1 MTEHVVVEWGDR
13 SGGGFV
19 PYTDPRRGAPP
30 PRAFVKVA
38 HDLQDDVVHQ
48 PPDDARDNDRF
59 PVWGLQQVDV
69 EDHGPQWCFTVQG
82 RGGAF
87 GRAGSCQFLF
97 VPAADD
103 PADVWAYGASLVG
116 ADGRLGLDPLH
127 PALPSVDAESLVGPL
142 TALAQRRRRIA
153 LTGEPTEVARVIWHL
168 VAALPDVV
176 VAEHI
181 WLTFPLSIPILDERP
196 SVTGQ
201 WPAEQSD
208 NLKARQVARWLEPD
222 PAERPDPL
230 PPRADEAIRWLA
242 RTVTTRR
249 LDEAHRA
256 HPSMRALLE
265 TIIANEL
272 DITDADVPR
281 LVRAHD
287 PRLRDGVNPDRV
299 RRWAGRQPN
308 AAIGELLHRPP
319 PWLEEE
325 LLEGL
330 LTAHRHAEAGQNP
343 AKFPPASATGGWHQ
357 RLAELLRARYPE
369 RTGLVRFVCEHVTA
383 PGRPL
388 GTPELVQQYRGWLE
402 RLGVP
407 PNDPSVFGVP
417 VKEIAAALAQ
427 SGRISATH
435 RDLLRAAPDQIGAL
449 RSVVQRLPEVTA
461 DHAAVL
467 MTVREDE
474 DGMRQVLELVLDHNP
489 HRGERAA
496 AWLADV
502 MQRATSDR
510 VRSAV
515 VTAGEAYLGRFEA
528 GPLPAAFLSFAL
540 RFWSEGQ
547 EDPTAA
553 RVLRDAASRLK
564 PSAATSKTTYRSEP
578 VHPHDDGW
586 SSIQAEPRPLPVAE
600 ASEEDEEESGAAG
613 SPWTVVLFTVAAA
626 FVVLLPVIF
635 LLSRLGQ

>member
-1 MTEHVVVEWGDR
+1 VTEHVVVEWGDK

-59 PVWGLQQVDV
+59 PVWGLQQVEV

-97 VPAADD
+97 APADD
-103 PADVWAYGASLVG
+103 NPAEVWAYGATLVG
-116 ADGRLGLDPLH
+116 ADGRLGLAPR
-127 PALPSVDAESLVGPL
+127 PVTLPSVPADSLVGPL

-153 LTGEPTEVARVIWHL
+153 LTGAPTEVAWVILHL
-168 VAALPDVV
+168 ISALPDAV

-181 WLTFPLSIPILDERP
+181 WMTFPLNIPILDQRP

-208 NLKARQVARWLEPD
+208 NLNARQVARWLEPD
-222 PAERPDPL
+222 PAEQPDPL

-249 LDEAHRA
+249 LDAGYRA
-256 HPSMRALLE
+256 HPSVRALLE
-265 TIIANEL
+265 TIIADEL
-272 DITDADVPR
+272 DITEADVGR
-281 LVRAHD
+281 LVHAHD
-287 PRLRDGVNPDRV
+287 RRLRDGLNPELV
-299 RRWAGRQPN
+299 RRWAGQQPN
-308 AAIGELLHRPP
+308 AAISELLRAAPS
-319 PWLEEE
+319 WLADE

-330 LTAHRHAEAGQNP
+330 LEAQRHAEPGQNP
-343 AKFPPASATGGWHQ
+343 AKFPPANATRGWHE

-369 RTGLVRFVCEHVTA
+369 RNGLLQFVREHVTA

-388 GTPELVQQYRGWLE
+388 GTPELVLQHRGWLE
-402 RLGVP
+402 RLGIA
-407 PNDPSVFGVP
+407 PNDPSTGIFPVP
-417 VKEIAAALAQ
+417 VKEIAAELAQ
-427 SGRISATH
+427 AGRISAAH
-435 RDLLRAAPDQIGAL
+435 RDFLHAAPDQIGAL
-449 RSVVQRLPEVTA
+449 RKVVERLPEVAA
-461 DHAAVL
+461 DRAAVL
-467 MTVREDE
+467 MTVPHKE

-489 HRGERAA
+489 HRDERAA
-496 AWLADV
+496 TWLAEV
-502 MQRATSDR
+502 MQRATSER

-515 VTAGEAYLGRFEA
+515 VTAGEAYLGRFQA
-528 GPLPAAFLSFAL
+528 GPLPAAFLSCVL
-540 RFWSEGQ
+540 QFWSDGEG
-547 EDPTAA
+547 DPASA
-553 RVLRDAASRLK
+553 RLLRDAASRLK
-564 PSAATSKTTYRSEP
+564 PTAPASTTTHRAEP
-578 VHPHDDGW
+578 VFQHDDARPPVW
-586 SSIQAEPRPLPVAE
+586 VEPTPPPPAETE
-600 ASEEDEEESGAAG
+600 EEESDAPA

-626 FVVLLPVIF
+626 FVILLPVIY